1 MRYECKYCGENQT
14 GNVIQDMINNLI
26 KSGRGYID
34 SSGNEGEYKEIKWC
48 KCSKSKKM
56 KNNRKFNHITLV
68 ANIIY
73 ISGFVTMVIFSIL
86 TAINS

>member
-26 KSGRGYID
+26 KSGRGYVD

-48 KCSKSKKM
+48 KCKIEKHEK
-56 KNNRKFNHITLV
+56 
-68 ANIIY
+68 
-73 ISGFVTMVIFSIL
+73 
-86 TAINS
+86 